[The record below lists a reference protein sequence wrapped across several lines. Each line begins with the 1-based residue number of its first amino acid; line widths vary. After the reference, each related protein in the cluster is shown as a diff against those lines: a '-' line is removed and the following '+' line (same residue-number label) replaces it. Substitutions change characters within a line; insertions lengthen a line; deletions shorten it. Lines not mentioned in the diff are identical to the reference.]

1 MRALPQKGVAIPI
14 WVLIA
19 MTMKVIDMTMV
30 QLYDTTLRDG
40 AQSEGIS
47 FSVVDKLHIARKLD
61 ELGIHYIE
69 GGWPGSNPKDAEFF
83 QRLQELKLKHARVA
97 VFGSTRRRGIR
108 AEDDNNL
115 TMLVKAGVRVATI
128 VGKSSDLQVTHVI
141 KATLDENL
149 EMIAD
154 SVRYLKTNGLTVF
167 LDAEHFFDGFKHN
180 PEYSLK
186 TLEVAARAGAKCLV
200 LCDTN
205 GGALPEEIAK
215 AVKAAAK
222 ATTVPLGIH
231 CHNDGGLA
239 VANTLAAV
247 RAGAAQVQG
256 TINGL
261 GERCGNTDLCTIIA
275 ALKIKM
281 EVDCVSDKQLSTL
294 TEVSRYVSELANQLP
309 DPFAPYVGASA
320 FSHKAGY
327 HMDGVNKWPDAYQHI
342 DPARVGNRQRTVVS
356 DQSGKRNIIAKASEL
371 GIDLPVEA
379 KETQALL
386 QHVKE
391 LESRGFQYDN
401 AEASFELL
409 LHRARPGYRPPFEL
423 VDFMVVVE
431 SRRRPSTRK
440 AQDEMLSEAVVKVK
454 VSGEMIHTAA
464 EGDGPVNALDMALRK
479 ALLQF
484 YPSLKQVKLVDYKVR
499 ILEESTGTE
508 SQVRVLI
515 ESSDGTDEWHTVGG
529 STNIIEAS
537 WLALA
542 DSLEWWLLKHGQ

>member
-1 MRALPQKGVAIPI
+1 MAAVE
-14 WVLIA
+14 
-19 MTMKVIDMTMV
+19 
-30 QLYDTTLRDG
+30 LYDTTLRDG

-47 FSVVDKLHIARKLD
+47 FSVVDKLHIARKLG

-83 QRLQELKLKHARVA
+83 ERVSELKLKKARIA
-97 VFGSTRRRGIR
+97 VFGSTRRRGLK
-108 AEDDNNL
+108 AEEDNNL
-115 TMLVKAGVRVATI
+115 TMLVRAGVKVATI
-128 VGKSSDLQVTHVI
+128 VGKSSDLQVSNVLKT
-141 KATLDENL
+141 TLEENL
-149 EMIAD
+149 SMIAD
-154 SVRYLKTNGLTVF
+154 SVRYLKLKGMDVF

-180 PEYSLK
+180 PAYALK
-186 TLEVAARAGAKCLV
+186 TLEVAAEAGADCLV

-205 GGALPEEIAK
+205 GGALPGEITQ
-215 AVKAAAK
+215 AVKKAAK
-222 ATTVPLGIH
+222 ATNVPLGIH

-247 RAGAAQVQG
+247 AAGATQVQG

-261 GERCGNTDLCTIIA
+261 GERCGNADLCTIIP
-275 ALKIKM
+275 ALQLKM
-281 EVDCVSDKQLSTL
+281 GINCVSDKQLALL
-294 TEVSRYVSELANQLP
+294 TEVSHYVSELANIVP
-309 DPFAPYVGASA
+309 DSYAPYVGASA

-327 HMDGVNKWPDAYQHI
+327 HMDGVTKWPDAYQHI

-356 DQSGKRNIIAKASEL
+356 DQSGKRNIITKAKEL
-371 GIDLPVEA
+371 GIDLSDAE
-379 KETQALL
+379 KEVKGLL
-386 QHVKE
+386 EKVKQ
-391 LESRGFQYDN
+391 LESHGFQYDN

-409 LHRARPGYRPPFEL
+409 LHRAKPDYKPPFEL

-440 AQDEMLSEAVVKVK
+440 ATEGMLSEAMVKVK
-454 VSGEMIHTAA
+454 VGGEIIHTVA
-464 EGDGPVNALDMALRK
+464 EGDGPVNALDLAMRK
-479 ALLQF
+479 SLLQY
-484 YPSLKQVKLVDYKVR
+484 YPSLKKVKLVDYKVR

-515 ESSDGTDEWHTVGG
+515 ESSDGVNEWRTVGG

-542 DSLEWWLLKHGQ
+542 DGLEWWLVKNNK